1 MIGLFVHLFLYFYR
15 VKQQR
20 AFITDYDYDADTSR
34 KDPARCKTF
43 SLISFLLILQVIG
56 VGLKFS
62 SVFKVDTVCDQDT
75 ITHYR
80 SIKQYFLILS
90 DGITCYLI
98 LCLFYYISQAAKDHH
113 RQRKAKRTRRNTGG
127 GENINGTMVEST
139 LGEILTTSKKNKQ
152 FKQTVDT
159 Y

>member
-20 AFITDYDYDADTSR
+20 ALITDDDYYASR

-75 ITHYR
+75 IMHYR

-90 DGITCYLI
+90 DGFTCYLI
-98 LCLFYYISQAAKDHH
+98 LWLFYFISQAAKDRH
-113 RQRKAKRTRRNTGG
+113 RRHKAKRTRNSVGG
-127 GENINGTMVEST
+127 REINATIVDST

>member
-20 AFITDYDYDADTSR
+20 AFITDDDNYNDASR
-34 KDPARCKTF
+34 KDPERCKTF
-43 SLISFLLILQVIG
+43 SLISFLLILQMIG

-62 SVFKVDTVCDQDT
+62 SVFKVDSVCDQDT
-75 ITHYR
+75 ITHFR

-98 LCLFYYISQAAKDHH
+98 LWLFYFISQAAIDRH
-113 RQRKAKRTRRNTGG
+113 RRHKAKRTRNTGG
-127 GENINGTMVEST
+127 REINATMVDST
-139 LGEILTTSKKNKQ
+139 FGEILTTS
-152 FKQTVDT
+152 
-159 Y
+159 